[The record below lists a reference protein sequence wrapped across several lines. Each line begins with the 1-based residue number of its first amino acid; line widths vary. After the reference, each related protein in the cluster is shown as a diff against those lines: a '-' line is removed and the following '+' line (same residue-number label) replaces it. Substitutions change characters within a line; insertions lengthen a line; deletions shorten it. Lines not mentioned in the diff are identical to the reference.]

1 MKENELFSISVS
13 SGRGALLLPHFHAD
27 AMEFFEVVKGAA
39 DVTVGRSVIRVPEG
53 GILHILPG
61 VLHFASAAREEECL
75 VRTLTYRQSA
85 VTVADH
91 LDEEIISLYL
101 LPIGSRAALFTD
113 EHSLHPD
120 LSRSMEIAISE
131 WRGKEIFYTASILAE
146 IARMTAAVL
155 RSWGYR
161 EEESLE
167 YRNRMRVAPTVRYIE
182 SHYAERL
189 RLEDLA
195 ATLYLSP
202 DHFGKLFR
210 STVGL
215 TPIEYINNV
224 RVDAAMRL
232 LASTDAPIAEISSAS
247 GFANANYFHKVFH
260 DLVGVGP
267 AALRKRWRAIKMT
280 EKE

>member
-13 SGRGALLLPHFHAD
+13 SGRGTLLLPHFHSD
-27 AMEFFEVVKGAA
+27 AMEFFEVVKGSA

-61 VLHFASAAREEECL
+61 VLHAASAAEEGECL
-75 VRTLTYRQSA
+75 VRTLTYRLSA
-85 VTVADH
+85 VQAADQ
-91 LDEEIISLYL
+91 LDEQILSLYT
-101 LPIGSRAALFTD
+101 LPIGNQATLFTR
-113 EHSLHPD
+113 EHSLHHA
-120 LSRSMEIAISE
+120 LSRYMDAAISE
-131 WRGKEIFYTASILAE
+131 WQGKEIFHTALILAE

-155 RSWGYR
+155 RSYGYS
-161 EEESLE
+161 EEGLE

-182 SHYAERL
+182 GHYGERL
-189 RLEDLA
+189 RLEELA

-210 STVGL
+210 ATVGL

-232 LASTDAPIAEISSAS
+232 LASTDAPISEISASA
-247 GFANANYFHKVFH
+247 GFANTNYFHKVFH
-260 DLVGVGP
+260 DLVGIGP
-267 AALRKRWRAIKMT
+267 ASLRKRWRAMKAPG
-280 EKE
+280 ER